1 MAEGYGLTRDTMQYF
16 WDLYLAD
23 LAHATDPLASVLQA
37 DLAGRR
43 TLVVTAEF
51 DPLRARARRTP
62 RS

>member
-23 LAHATDPLASVLQA
+23 LHATDPLASVLQA
-37 DLAGRR
+37 DLAAAA